1 MEHAN
6 TDDGDDVYDYNSDD
20 YDDGGGGGAAAAAP
34 QAREL
39 DPGNPSDFALMH
51 PMDGVKAM
59 FPFEGERVNSRG
71 ETVQTQMV
79 RQLFNILTTGNTMHD
94 GIKPLEQKILPV
106 YRMPFVSD
114 PESEFIAKGDE
125 IRKIKIGNPM
135 STYIP
140 EPGEIKIRD
149 EIVEAVNS
157 PEMLD
162 RPLVFLVNTNIPH
175 CGIYILVGG
184 ILYSFGYGGDGP
196 AGQGSDVVSHGAIYS
211 TDLLMKDDQAARIVW
226 VGILDKELL
235 ARMNAKFATVS
246 EIKFTVRKVMGEN
259 IISRNSVL
267 LIPDKYSRVSA
278 EGNDLYYDCFKW
290 ALEVFDILRGI
301 QDNYRAFFMTQID
314 SEIIH
319 QLLKCYLYS
328 GKDIPPDILQ
338 EEFLQILK
346 IANSKFYTE
355 AQWFNLEWRL
365 RSTAHGGRRIK
376 KFRSC
381 NKGNRKCKKQTR
393 NNKPRN
399 NKTKKTRNN
408 KTRMSRKM
416 KK

>member
-1 MEHAN
+1 
-6 TDDGDDVYDYNSDD
+6 
-20 YDDGGGGGAAAAAP
+20 
-34 QAREL
+34 
-39 DPGNPSDFALMH
+39 
-51 PMDGVKAM
+51 
-59 FPFEGERVNSRG
+59 
-71 ETVQTQMV
+71 
-79 RQLFNILTTGNTMHD
+79 
-94 GIKPLEQKILPV
+94 
-106 YRMPFVSD
+106 MPFVSD

-125 IRKIKIGNPM
+125 IRKIKIGKTM

-140 EPGEIKIRD
+140 PKGEIKIRD

-196 AGQGSDVVSHGAIYS
+196 AGPGPDVVSHGAIYS
-211 TDLLMKDDQAARIVW
+211 IDLLMKDDQAARIVW

-246 EIKFTVRKVMGEN
+246 EIKFTVKKEMGKN

-278 EGNDLYYDCFKW
+278 QGNDLYYDCFKW

-301 QDNYRAFFMTQID
+301 QDNYWDFFTTQID
-314 SEIIH
+314 EPYIH
-319 QLLKCYLYS
+319 KLIQCMYDNDTR
-328 GKDIPPDILQ
+328 G
-338 EEFLQILK
+338 FLQTLR
-346 IANSKFYTE
+346 IANDKVCTPEQIIEFDKKYGTTTE
-355 AQWFNLEWRL
+355 SAYFAEKWKQ
-365 RSTAHGGRRIK
+365 STPEAFRGGRRIK

-416 KK
+416 RK